1 MLANFKLTLH
11 FVLVQVLN
19 DTLLTPITIIITT
32 NKVLNNLLI
41 IGYDSLLWH
50 NVGTMSA
57 ISVTST

>member
-32 NKVLNNLLI
+32 NKVLNINNWL
-41 IGYDSLLWH
+41 
-50 NVGTMSA
+50 
-57 ISVTST
+57 